1 MRELLLAGPISAP
14 FVFLAL
20 SLVGVGA
27 VEVAARRSGASADGA
42 LLLRTEAGVLL
53 QLRAGDVSLSG
64 G

>member
-1 MRELLLAGPISAP
+1 MRVRRLEEDGGVLERLAK
-14 FVFLAL
+14 
-20 SLVGVGA
+20 GVA
-27 VEVAARRSGASADGA
+27 ADGA